1 MLVITGNLSLALVL
15 PGGGARGAFQ
25 VGVLK
30 AVAEL
35 LPRDSANPFGVIS
48 GTSAGA
54 VGQYLAWGEKSRGP
68 ALMRKA

>member
-1 MLVITGNLSLALVL
+1 MTPEQGKLTSALVL

-35 LPRDSANPFGVIS
+35 VPIDADNAERELQD
-48 GTSAGA
+48 
-54 VGQYLAWGEKSRGP
+54 LGEIARESDCYGFA
-68 ALMRKA
+68 ALSQG